1 MMPSEAERALQGSHL
16 QKSGA
21 AVNNGLMKHIT
32 TGFAALACALA
43 FSAPASAQHD
53 SAVLQAQALEDD
65 TAYEIVEGL
74 TTEVGHRLAGTE
86 DEARARAWA
95 VKKLT
100 ALGFSNIR
108 VEPFTLP
115 VWVRGEETGY
125 ITAPFPHK
133 MHITALGNSA
143 STGEEGLEAEIV
155 YFETLADLNA
165 APDDS
170 LSGKIAFVSHKMTKT
185 QDGSSYGAFGGARFV
200 GPRIA
205 SQKGAAAIIIRSVG
219 TDYHRNPHTGG
230 TNFGEETP
238 IPAAAIS
245 IPDAEN
251 LERVIARGKP
261 VTVKLKLT
269 PRTLGEMESGNV
281 IAEIPGSDPDAPIIV
296 IGGHLDSWDLGTG
309 AVDDGAGVAITTAAA
324 KLIKDA
330 GQPKRTIRVVWF
342 GSEEVGIYGGRAYAE
357 KYGAAGHAIA
367 MESDFGAGPIWR
379 VEFKLPEG
387 NAALQ
392 TKIGNA
398 LAPLGIG
405 MSGITAGGGPDNGP
419 LVALGVNAIDLQQDG
434 TDYFDLHHTPDDTL
448 DKIDPAAMRQNV
460 AAWVTVLS
468 IIANSDAD
476 IAARPV
482 AE

>member
-1 MMPSEAERALQGSHL
+1 
-16 QKSGA
+16 
-21 AVNNGLMKHIT
+21 MKRKT
-32 TGFAALACALA
+32 YGFATLIPALLLASPAL
-43 FSAPASAQHD
+43 AQHD
-53 SAVLQAQALEDD
+53 PAALQAKALEDD
-65 TAYEIVEGL
+65 TAYDIVEGL

-86 DEARARAWA
+86 DEARARDWA
-95 VKKLT
+95 VQKL
-100 ALGFSNIR
+100 ASLGFENIR

-115 VWVRGEETGY
+115 VWVRGEEEAY
-125 ITAPFPHK
+125 ITSPFPHK

-143 STGEEGLEAEIV
+143 STGEDGLEAEIA
-155 YFETLADLNA
+155 YFPTLADLSA
-165 APDDS
+165 ARDGS
-170 LSGKIAFVSHKMTKT
+170 LEGKIAFVSHKMTKT
-185 QDGSSYGAFGGARFV
+185 MDGSSYGAFGGARFI

-230 TNFGEETP
+230 TSFANGDP

-269 PRTLGEMESGNV
+269 PRTLGELESGNV
-281 IAEIPGSDPDAPIIV
+281 ITEIPGSDPNAPIIV

-324 KLIKDA
+324 KLVKDA
-330 GQPKRTIRVVWF
+330 GQPKRTIRLIWF

-357 KYGAAGHAIA
+357 KHGAAGHAIA
-367 MESDFGAGPIWR
+367 MESDFGAGRIWR

-387 NAALQ
+387 NDALK
-392 TKIGNA
+392 TEIANA

-405 MSGITAGGGPDNGP
+405 KSEIMASGGPDNGP
-419 LVALGVNAIDLQQDG
+419 LVRLGVNAIDLQQDG

-448 DKIDPAAMRQNV
+448 DKIDPKAMQQNV
-460 AAWVTVLS
+460 AAWATVLS

-482 AE
+482 EPEG